1 MRRRRHRGQRISL
14 QAFRRSAW
22 PLRLVAAAL
31 TVAALALLAA
41 TERGVRAHVAA
52 LDRHGGAVRD
62 LGAAAQPSSRLY
74 GYMVRVTGT
83 PQVVELPLDAD
94 FGVQADTPVLIRHV
108 AMFQW
113 HEINV
118 GYPLYE
124 QDWVNH
130 AVDSATFSD
139 PRGRANPGP
148 LPIPPRRFIAPRV
161 RLDGFLLDA
170 AIVDAIP
177 GSASLTPDFG
187 RLPPNLAATFH
198 VFGDALAS
206 STDPRA
212 PRLGDLRIR
221 WREVPLQPISV
232 FARAEG
238 DRLVPARPVTAGSGF
253 VVQLGDRSLADLLP
267 DVPDAPAWSWARR
280 LLALLLTVA
289 AVLLLTVPWPRLRRD
304 PLFVIPAALAPL
316 AALAGMEW
324 LRLRTGLGV
333 GLLLLAAAAAAAGW
347 WRAHRIASTPVAVGA
362 ED

>member
-1 MRRRRHRGQRISL
+1 MKRRRRPDPRVSL
-14 QAFRRSAW
+14 QAFLRGTW
-22 PLRLVAAAL
+22 PPRLAAL
-31 TVAALALLAA
+31 LLLAIALTLLAA
-41 TERGVRAHVAA
+41 TEHGVRAHIAA
-52 LDRHGGAVRD
+52 LDRHGGAVRN
-62 LGAAAQPSSRLY
+62 LGSAGEPSSRLY

-113 HEINV
+113 HEIHV

-124 QDWVNH
+124 QDWVNR
-130 AVDSATFSD
+130 AVNSATFSD
-139 PRGRANPGP
+139 PRGHANPGP

-177 GSASLTPDFG
+177 GSVPLTPDFG

-198 VFGDALAS
+198 VVGDALVS
-206 STDPRA
+206 SADPQA

-238 DRLVPARPVTAGSGF
+238 DRLLPAQSAAAGSGF

-267 DVPDAPAWSWARR
+267 DVPDAPAWPWTRR
-280 LLALLLTVA
+280 LLALLLAVVA
-289 AVLLLTVPWPRLRRD
+289 VRLLIAAWPRLHRD
-304 PLFVIPAALAPL
+304 PLFVVAAALAPL
-316 AALAGMEW
+316 MALAGMEW
-324 LRLRTGLGV
+324 LRLRMGLGV
-333 GLLLLAAAAAAAGW
+333 SLLLLAGGAAVVGW
-347 WRAHRIASTPVAVGA
+347 WRVRSIASSPVAVDA

>member
-1 MRRRRHRGQRISL
+1 MKRRRRRDPRARLLAFLRG
-14 QAFRRSAW
+14 AW
-22 PLRLVAAAL
+22 PPRLAAL
-31 TVAALALLAA
+31 LLGVAALALIAA
-41 TERGVRAHVAA
+41 TERGVGAHVAA

-62 LGAAAQPSSRLY
+62 LGAAAAPSSRLY

-130 AVDSATFSD
+130 AVDSATFGD
-139 PRGRANPGP
+139 PRGHANPGP

-161 RLDGFLLDA
+161 RLDGFVLDP
-170 AIVDAIP
+170 AIIDAIP
-177 GSASLTPDFG
+177 GSVPLKPDFG

-198 VFGDALAS
+198 IAGDALVS
-206 STDPRA
+206 SADPRA
-212 PRLGDLRIR
+212 PHLGDLRIR

-238 DRLVPARPVTAGSGF
+238 DRLLPARSVAAGGF

-267 DVPDAPAWSWARR
+267 DVPDAPAWPWAQR
-280 LLALLLTVA
+280 LLALLLAVA
-289 AVLLLTVPWPRLRRD
+289 AVLLVAAPWPRLRRD

-316 AALAGMEW
+316 ALLAAIEW
-324 LRLRTGLGV
+324 LRLRTGLAAGV
-333 GLLLLAAAAAAAGW
+333 LLLAVATAVLAGW
-347 WRAHRIASTPVAVGA
+347 RVRHPAIPPDVRDAGG
-362 ED
+362 

>member
-1 MRRRRHRGQRISL
+1 MKRRRRPDPRVSL
-14 QAFRRSAW
+14 QAFLRGAW
-22 PLRLVAAAL
+22 PSRLAAL
-31 TVAALALLAA
+31 LLLAVALALLA
-41 TERGVRAHVAA
+41 TVEHGVRAHVAA

-62 LGAAAQPSSRLY
+62 LGSAAAPSSRLY

-83 PQVVELPLDAD
+83 PQVVELPLDSD

-113 HEINV
+113 HEIHV

-130 AVDSATFSD
+130 AVNSATFND
-139 PRGRANPGP
+139 PRGHANPGP

-161 RLDGFLLDA
+161 RLDGFLLDP

-177 GSASLTPDFG
+177 GSVPLAPDFG

-198 VFGDALAS
+198 VVADALVS
-206 STDPRA
+206 SADPQA

-238 DRLVPARPVTAGSGF
+238 DRLLPAQSAAAGSGF

-267 DVPDAPAWSWARR
+267 DVPDTPAWPWTRR
-280 LLALLLTVA
+280 LLALLLAVVA
-289 AVLLLTVPWPRLRRD
+289 MRLLIAAWPRLHRD
-304 PLFVIPAALAPL
+304 PLFVLAAALAPL
-316 AALAGMEW
+316 TALAGIEW

-333 GLLLLAAAAAAAGW
+333 GLLLLAVAAAVLAGW
-347 WRAHRIASTPVAVGA
+347 RVRHHATTPDVHDSG
-362 ED
+362 D

>member
-1 MRRRRHRGQRISL
+1 MKRRRRHRDPRSSL
-14 QAFRRSAW
+14 LAFLRGAW
-22 PLRLVAAAL
+22 PPRLAAL
-31 TVAALALLAA
+31 LLGVGALVLLAA
-41 TERGVRAHVAA
+41 TESGAGAHVAA

-62 LGAAAQPSSRLY
+62 LGAAAAPSSRLY
-74 GYMVRVTGT
+74 GYMVRVTGM

-130 AVDSATFSD
+130 VVDSATFSD
-139 PRGRANPGP
+139 PRGHANPGP
-148 LPIPPRRFIAPRV
+148 LPIPSRRFIAPRV
-161 RLDGFLLDA
+161 RLDGFLLDP

-177 GSASLTPDFG
+177 GSVPLKPDFG

-198 VFGDALAS
+198 IVGDALVS
-206 STDPRA
+206 SADPQV
-212 PRLGDLRIR
+212 PHLGDLRIR

-238 DRLVPARPVTAGSGF
+238 DRLLPARSVAAGGF

-267 DVPDAPAWSWARR
+267 DVPDAPAWPWAQR

-289 AVLLLTVPWPRLRRD
+289 AVLLVAVPWPRLRRD

-316 AALAGMEW
+316 ALLAGIEW
-324 LRLRTGLGV
+324 LRLRTGLAVGV
-333 GLLLLAAAAAAAGW
+333 LLLAAVTATIAGW
-347 WRAHRIASTPVAVGA
+347 RVRHHATLPDIHDAGG
-362 ED
+362 